1 MFNINKKALMAS
13 YESVSEP
20 LLNLRQLPVHLNRVI
35 RTCIYK
41 LPLDALN
48 IQNATRLHVNNAV
61 TVRYSMYTAVI
72 LGYILN
78 RLVKSSIKTFPADR
92 FSYEADVISL
102 IYLLAI
108 LDVTGYINNLRVR

>member
-1 MFNINKKALMAS
+1 MLNIDQKALMTS
-13 YESVSEP
+13 YESASK
-20 LLNLRQLPVHLNRVI
+20 LLLDIRQLPIHLNRVI

-48 IQNATRLHVNNAV
+48 IQNTPRLHIDNAV

-78 RLVKSSIKTFPADR
+78 RLIKSSIKTFPADR

-108 LDVTGYINNLRVR
+108 LDVTGYIYNLRVR